1 MEAFLFVPV
10 ITNLVGRLIARQI
23 RLKSNSTSHSM
34 MNFKAVQEGAK

>member
-23 RLKSNSTSHSM
+23 RLKNNSTSHSM
-34 MNFKAVQEGAK
+34 MNFKAVQEGTT